1 MEDLFGAA
9 QAQQFVGN
17 QGVVNQQN
25 VNYNQGASY
34 PQNYNQGVSY
44 PQGYNQGMDYNQ
56 GQYPMGTCDNYGN
69 IKFSK
74 AEYLDG
80 LRNYVMQ
87 SCNYQVAISREEKL
101 EDIPAKL
108 RHCCIESPSKISML
122 DRLSFDVPVTN
133 MHIPFYFCKDCGKL
147 FYYKDFM
154 L

>member
-25 VNYNQGASY
+25 VDYNQGASY

-44 PQGYNQGMDYNQ
+44 PQGYNQ

-87 SCNYQVAISREEKL
+87 SCYYQVAIS
-101 EDIPAKL
+101 
-108 RHCCIESPSKISML
+108 
-122 DRLSFDVPVTN
+122 
-133 MHIPFYFCKDCGKL
+133 
-147 FYYKDFM
+147 
-154 L
+154 